1 MRLYIPFQF
10 SVMSIFFSSV
20 LLSWDEHDFS
30 VLHLLIVFGILLFAI
45 LIHLLLRKII
55 YREFAK
61 KELSVN
67 FRTFIVSTIGW
78 ILSMVAILIAI
89 QIIGI
94 PVSKVLEFVLFSSGE
109 KVKITVTNVFTA
121 ILIYF
126 FVRIFLFLIEYFLN
140 KRVIGSKVDKGRGH
154 SLMLI
159 VKYLVW
165 VIGGSIIFSSLGFQ
179 ITFLIA
185 SVSALLV
192 GIGFGLQGIF
202 NDILSGVI
210 ILFDGSIEV
219 DDVVELE
226 GIVGQVK
233 RIGIRVS
240 EILTRDNVVMIIP
253 NSKFT
258 NDKVI
263 NWTHNDESTRFN
275 VEVGV
280 AYGSDVRL
288 VEKILLDCA
297 LAHTQIEKNPTPF
310 VRFNNFGESS
320 LDFQLFFWTVNDFR
334 VENIKSD
341 LRFEI
346 DARFRENKVEIPFP
360 QRDIHL
366 KSKRY

>member
-1 MRLYIPFQF
+1 M
-10 SVMSIFFSSV
+10 MGNFFKQV
-20 LLSWDEHDFS
+20 LWSWDRHDFS
-30 VLHLLIVFGILLFAI
+30 VMHLLFVLAVFIIAVSVYLLIRKFIYKRFAAKEFS
-45 LIHLLLRKII
+45 IH
-55 YREFAK
+55 
-61 KELSVN
+61 
-67 FRTFIVSTIGW
+67 FRTFIVGTIGW
-78 ILSMVAILIAI
+78 IITMVAILFAI
-89 QIIGI
+89 HIIGI
-94 PVSKVLEFVLFSSGE
+94 PVSKVLDFVIYSNGE
-109 KVKITVTNVFTA
+109 KVRITITNVITA

-126 FVRIFLFLIEYFLN
+126 FVRIFLFFIEYFLN

-185 SVSALLV
+185 SISALLV

-202 NDILSGVI
+202 NDILSGII

-226 GIVGQVK
+226 GIVGKVI

-240 EILTRDNVVMIIP
+240 EILTRDNVVIIIP

-258 NDKVI
+258 SDKVI

-275 VEVGV
+275 VEIGV

-288 VEKILLDCA
+288 VEKLLLECA
-297 LAHTQIEKNPTPF
+297 ASHSQIEKTPAPF

-366 KSKRY
+366 KSKNY

>member
-1 MRLYIPFQF
+1 MLLL
-10 SVMSIFFSSV
+10 V
-20 LLSWDEHDFS
+20 LLLS
-30 VLHLLIVFGILLFAI
+30 VTFHLLV
-45 LIHLLLRKII
+45 RKFVSNA
-55 YREFAK
+55 FAK
-61 KELSVN
+61 KDFSLH
-67 FRTFIVSTIGW
+67 FRTFVVGTIGW
-78 ILSMVAILIAI
+78 LIVMAGFLISI
-89 QIIGI
+89 QIVGI
-94 PVSKVLEFVLFSSGE
+94 PISKVLGFAIYSNGDKAQV
-109 KVKITVTNVFTA
+109 TVSNIIA
-121 ILIYF
+121 ALLIFF
-126 FVRIFLFLIEYFLN
+126 FVRIFLFVIEYILN
-140 KRVIGSKVDKGRGH
+140 KRIIGSKVDKGRGH

-165 VIGGSIIFSSLGFQ
+165 VIGISIIVSSLGFQ

-185 SVSALLV
+185 SISALLV

-202 NDILSGVI
+202 NDVLSGII

-233 RIGIRVS
+233 KIGIRVS
-240 EILTRDNVVMIIP
+240 ELLTRDNVVMIIP

-258 NDKVI
+258 VDKVI
-263 NWTHNDESTRFN
+263 NWTHNDESTRFD

-288 VEKILLDCA
+288 VEKLLLNSA
-297 LAHTQIEKNPTPF
+297 LAHSQIEKEPTPF
-310 VRFNNFGESS
+310 VRFCNFGESS
-320 LDFQLFFWTVNDFR
+320 LDFQLFFWTVDDFR

-346 DARFRENKVEIPFP
+346 DAQFRTNNVEIPFP

-366 KSKRY
+366 KSKKY

>member
-1 MRLYIPFQF
+1 MNN
-10 SVMSIFFSSV
+10 FFNRV
-20 LLSWDEHDFS
+20 LLSWDEHDLS
-30 VLHLLIVFGILLFAI
+30 VMHLLIVFAIFLAAVSIYLLI
-45 LIHLLLRKII
+45 RKLI
-55 YREFAK
+55 YRKFAK
-61 KELSVN
+61 KELSVH
-67 FRTFIVSTIGW
+67 FRTFIVGTIGW
-78 ILSMVAILIAI
+78 VIAMIYTLISI

-94 PVSKVLEFVLFSSGE
+94 PVSKVLNFVIFSSGE
-109 KVKITVTNVFTA
+109 KVKISVTNVITA

-126 FVRIFLFLIEYFLN
+126 FVRIILFLIEYFLN
-140 KRVIGSKVDKGRGH
+140 KKVIGSKVDKGRGH

-179 ITFLIA
+179 ITFMIA

-202 NDILSGVI
+202 NDILSGII

-233 RIGIRVS
+233 KIGIRVS

-288 VEKILLDCA
+288 VEKLLLECA
-297 LAHTQIEKNPTPF
+297 LSHAQIEKNPSPF